1 MNKWHDLE
9 SAKDLVRQ
17 NERNSDSSRWLIRQL
32 GNKIRHFPRDF
43 LRRFRRSLMKRLS
56 AKTPMPDQSA
66 LVEAAR
72 RASSLLSGVM
82 EKMPPFEIVTSRRK
96 DFVDLCKSSSE
107 ARNAVAAM
115 EAYLNSDLMRKQVA
129 EAVVL
134 DRNVGALTGR
144 ELKLCAPWHD
154 ADYQGILEARKI
166 LPTGPF
172 ESVILVP
179 FGKLGGADFV
189 AGVLARAVSPL
200 GPTLILRTEGSDWER
215 PDWYPETVA
224 SVDISQILSNLS
236 QKTRVLY
243 VLIGELSPKRIYNVN
258 SRLCFEM
265 FAEYGARLAT
275 QFRLYAYYFCADRSP
290 EGVEAGYP
298 VWFCADLIPHLHA
311 ALFDTKDLA
320 ETLAARYNLSPELK
334 AKLCAIYTPALTPLP
349 LEPMVKLQIASRA
362 GRPRPRLIW
371 AGRFD
376 RQKRFDIL
384 LQIAEQM
391 PDVDFDCW
399 GKAVLDAPP
408 DFSRLPKNVR
418 LNPPF
423 ASYDELPL
431 ANSDGWIYTSEWDGL
446 PTILIE
452 IAALGV
458 PVTASAVG
466 GVPELIDEDT
476 GWPVRAPEDPK
487 AYVAA
492 LREMLGDADLR
503 ASKVEALQ
511 ARIRSRHVV
520 AAYEKR
526 VHEV

>member
-1 MNKWHDLE
+1 
-9 SAKDLVRQ
+9 
-17 NERNSDSSRWLIRQL
+17 
-32 GNKIRHFPRDF
+32 
-43 LRRFRRSLMKRLS
+43 
-56 AKTPMPDQSA
+56 
-66 LVEAAR
+66 
-72 RASSLLSGVM
+72 
-82 EKMPPFEIVTSRRK
+82 
-96 DFVDLCKSSSE
+96 
-107 ARNAVAAM
+107 
-115 EAYLNSDLMRKQVA
+115 
-129 EAVVL
+129 
-134 DRNVGALTGR
+134 
-144 ELKLCAPWHD
+144 
-154 ADYQGILEARKI
+154 
-166 LPTGPF
+166 
-172 ESVILVP
+172 
-179 FGKLGGADFV
+179 LGGADFV

-298 VWFCADLIPHLHA
+298 VWFFADLIPHLHA